1 MKKNI
6 KSFIFDE
13 KGNLF
18 YLISYTAN
26 SVMVVCFHIYVEIIF
41 YFKATLRH
49 EKCFS
54 GSRLDFL
61 WHDEL
66 KRRGRDRA
74 SLTRVFW
81 RFCQTRMLVAI
92 FSLLLTMVAGFVGPV
107 STVQILLPLYVQQIP
122 VMGLSAWSHTRESQV
137 CLCILESTLS
147 CFTLVLEIEM
157 TSYWEITKPQIANTI
172 NTLD

>member
-1 MKKNI
+1 MTV
-6 KSFIFDE
+6 
-13 KGNLF
+13 
-18 YLISYTAN
+18 YLY
-26 SVMVVCFHIYVEIIF
+26 IYVIYI
-41 YFKATLRH
+41 
-49 EKCFS
+49 S

-66 KRRGRDRA
+66 KRRGRDEA

-107 STVQILLPLYVQQIP
+107 SAVQIFLPLYVLQIP
-122 VMGLSAWSHTRESQV
+122 VMGLWAWSHTRESQI
-137 CLCILESTLS
+137 CPYILESALS

-157 TSYWEITKPQIANTI
+157 AAYWEITNPQIVKPPI
-172 NTLD
+172 ILWISCFVSSHTLVQKIFFLSHLPHFRF